1 MNKKDNLLYFSIIF
15 ATLAML
21 ASLNMQ
27 IKLIAMLFLIVAVFM
42 LDSQDGFVLTIFS
55 LCFLNNLQY
64 SWVTSVAYF
73 IIVFELMLKAIF
85 LYRLERK
92 IGKLGKLFIVLT
104 VLYFLI
110 SPIVKSIVF
119 GHFSL
124 RSFSFVISLLCIVAF
139 VCYAYNHI
147 NFKKLGRYLTYGVI
161 ASFGLAMLSN
171 ATGMIGGLVVTS
183 KFGNITIT
191 SLADANLIF
200 ALSVVAQT
208 TILAKIVKKQA
219 SIFDI
224 VLMCVLGVISIFG
237 CPTISLIVQ
246 CLLVA
251 IIAWSLIKN
260 KEKVLEYSITFL
272 ACVVVC
278 GIAVA
283 LVVNA
288 KNWTLFDMYYK
299 EVWNLVYSNFENI
312 KGAFSTILYLIFGR
326 NLSVEIDNF
335 YITFIYNFG
344 VVGVAICF
352 VYLVWVIKNMFKNGS
367 NKNYWGMVLAIV
379 LSVITGSVA
388 SIMLLVVSVLSIADQ
403 LNPNCIDEQEKLKYG
418 LYALLKRTFDI
429 VVSFVAIV
437 ILFIPMVLV
446 AIINAIFAKVPP
458 IVKIKRV
465 GKDGKTFYLYKFRS
479 MYVDAESRIEHY
491 LTKEQLEIWQRERK
505 IDNDPRITKV
515 GKFIRKTSLDELPQL
530 FNILFGDLSIIGNRP
545 LSQVEYD
552 THFSDDEKKLLDKMR
567 PGLTGYWQVYG
578 RSNVTFLSGE
588 RQKMY
593 LHYSKHANIW
603 LDIKIFFKTFVVV
616 LSRKGAK

>member
-1 MNKKDNLLYFSIIF
+1 M
-15 ATLAML
+15 
-21 ASLNMQ
+21 
-27 IKLIAMLFLIVAVFM
+27 
-42 LDSQDGFVLTIFS
+42 
-55 LCFLNNLQY
+55 
-64 SWVTSVAYF
+64 
-73 IIVFELMLKAIF
+73 
-85 LYRLERK
+85 
-92 IGKLGKLFIVLT
+92 
-104 VLYFLI
+104 
-110 SPIVKSIVF
+110 
-119 GHFSL
+119 
-124 RSFSFVISLLCIVAF
+124 
-139 VCYAYNHI
+139 
-147 NFKKLGRYLTYGVI
+147 
-161 ASFGLAMLSN
+161 
-171 ATGMIGGLVVTS
+171 
-183 KFGNITIT
+183 
-191 SLADANLIF
+191 
-200 ALSVVAQT
+200 
-208 TILAKIVKKQA
+208 
-219 SIFDI
+219 
-224 VLMCVLGVISIFG
+224 
-237 CPTISLIVQ
+237 
-246 CLLVA
+246 
-251 IIAWSLIKN
+251 
-260 KEKVLEYSITFL
+260 
-272 ACVVVC
+272 
-278 GIAVA
+278 
-283 LVVNA
+283 
-288 KNWTLFDMYYK
+288 
-299 EVWNLVYSNFENI
+299 VYSNFENI
-312 KGAFSTILYLIFGR
+312 KGAFSTIPYLIFGR

>member
-1 MNKKDNLLYFSIIF
+1 
-15 ATLAML
+15 
-21 ASLNMQ
+21 
-27 IKLIAMLFLIVAVFM
+27 
-42 LDSQDGFVLTIFS
+42 
-55 LCFLNNLQY
+55 
-64 SWVTSVAYF
+64 
-73 IIVFELMLKAIF
+73 
-85 LYRLERK
+85 
-92 IGKLGKLFIVLT
+92 
-104 VLYFLI
+104 
-110 SPIVKSIVF
+110 
-119 GHFSL
+119 
-124 RSFSFVISLLCIVAF
+124 
-139 VCYAYNHI
+139 
-147 NFKKLGRYLTYGVI
+147 
-161 ASFGLAMLSN
+161 
-171 ATGMIGGLVVTS
+171 
-183 KFGNITIT
+183 
-191 SLADANLIF
+191 
-200 ALSVVAQT
+200 
-208 TILAKIVKKQA
+208 
-219 SIFDI
+219 
-224 VLMCVLGVISIFG
+224 MCVLGIISIFG
-237 CPTISLIVQ
+237 CPTISLIAQ

-260 KEKVLEYSITFL
+260 KEKVLKYSITFL
-272 ACVVVC
+272 ACVVVF

-283 LVVNA
+283 SVVNA
-288 KNWTLFDMYYK
+288 KNWTLFDTYYK
-299 EVWNLVYSNFENI
+299 EVWNLVYSNIENI

-388 SIMLLVVSVLSIADQ
+388 SIMLLVVSVLSTADQ
-403 LNPNCIDEQEKLKYG
+403 LNPNCVDDQEKLKYG

-465 GKDGKTFYLYKFRS
+465 GKDGKTFNLYKFRS